1 MVEII
6 EVNAEVM
13 IIKGLVSAEESR
25 KRTAIAI
32 EERDRAFQEE
42 KENALKR
49 LKEKDFTKKV
59 LADTINHINWAA
71 ERGERRACETGYGN
85 TSSLL
90 RCWGEVDRVAIMEL
104 ITKQILPILESKG
117 YKCKVEWHHFT
128 QGIYFTIDIFW

>member
-25 KRTAIAI
+25 KRTALAI

-49 LKEKDFTKKV
+49 LKEKDFTRKV
-59 LADTINHINWAA
+59 LEHAINHINWAVKQ
-71 ERGERRACETGYGN
+71 GERQACETGYGN

>member
-25 KRTAIAI
+25 KRTALAI

-49 LKEKDFTKKV
+49 LKEKDLTRKV
-59 LADTINHINWAA
+59 LEHAINHINW
-71 ERGERRACETGYGN
+71 R
-85 TSSLL
+85 
-90 RCWGEVDRVAIMEL
+90 
-104 ITKQILPILESKG
+104 
-117 YKCKVEWHHFT
+117 
-128 QGIYFTIDIFW
+128 

>member
-42 KENALKR
+42 KEKALKR
-49 LKEKDFTKKV
+49 LKEKDFTRKV
-59 LADTINHINWAA
+59 LADAINHINWAV
-71 ERGERRACETGYGN
+71 ERGERQACETGYGN

-104 ITKQILPILESKG
+104 ITIQILPILESKG
-117 YKCKVEWHHFT
+117 YKCNVDWHHFT
-128 QGIYFTIDIFW
+128 QGIYFTINIFW